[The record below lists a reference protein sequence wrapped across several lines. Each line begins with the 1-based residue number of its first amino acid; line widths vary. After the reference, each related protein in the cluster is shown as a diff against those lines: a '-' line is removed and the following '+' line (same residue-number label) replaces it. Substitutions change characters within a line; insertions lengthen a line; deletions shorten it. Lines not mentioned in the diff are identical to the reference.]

1 MCPSTYWHGSKPC
14 RTPIRNLHGCRRM
27 IVYAAV
33 LFALAGIFALLPH
46 VLAAIVTPLLL
57 RLVSAYRKIRP

>member
-1 MCPSTYWHGSKPC
+1 
-14 RTPIRNLHGCRRM
+14 M
-27 IVYAAV
+27 IIYVAA

-57 RLVSAYRKIRP
+57 RLVSAYRKIRHY